1 MKKTKKIIP
10 NSEKGFI
17 LIACLLTLTILS
29 LAGMYGIRKSRTELS
44 VVRNEGQINLEFYDA
59 EAGLVD
65 ALENYTTWMTN
76 PFLLTGDLASATLN
90 STFTDGGGTQVAA
103 IQARCIEN
111 SGTDVF
117 GGGPGDDIP
126 VMPHIAPP
134 PADSGYSLLFFET
147 RKYGV
152 TANSTDGNTLLQV
165 GSWKGFNKF

>member
-10 NSEKGFI
+10 NSENGFI

-29 LAGMYGIRKSRTELS
+29 LAGMFGIRKSRTEVS

-65 ALENYTTWMTN
+65 ALENFQTWMTN
-76 PFLLTGDLASATLN
+76 SFLLTGDLASATLN
-90 STFTDGGGTQVAA
+90 STFTDGGGTPVAT

-117 GGGPGDDIP
+117 GGGPADDIP
-126 VMPHIAPP
+126 VMQHIGPP
-134 PADSGYSLLFFET
+134 PADSGYSLTFFE
-147 RKYGV
+147 RRNYGV
-152 TANSTDGNTLLQV
+152 TTTSTDGNTLLQV
-165 GSWKGFNKF
+165 GSWKVFNKF